1 MNSKRK
7 IYRIGEKNINKQ
19 GLQMVII
26 NYRDRHNIDVK
37 FDNGYIVNETTYME
51 FCNGSILNPLF
62 PSYLNKG
69 FLGIGEYKT
78 RENNIKTSAYVK
90 WGSMLTRCY
99 SSKYKEITYQDCFV
113 CDEWLNYQNF
123 AKWHYENYYLLE
135 NERVELDKDILER
148 DNKEYCPQK
157 CMYVPHKINSI
168 ICNRSNNRGKYA
180 IGVSQTPNGKFIS
193 NCNINGKT
201 KYLGL
206 FTTELEAF
214 LAYKKAKESEIC
226 RLAET
231 YRGKIP
237 DKVIE
242 TIQQYKV
249 RIKD

>member
-1 MNSKRK
+1 MFLIKL
-7 IYRIGEKNINKQ
+7 ILLFAIG
-19 GLQMVII
+19 VII
-26 NYRDRHNIDVK
+26 
-37 FDNGYIVNETTYME
+37 G
-51 FCNGSILNPLF
+51 
-62 PSYLNKG
+62 
-69 FLGIGEYKT
+69 
-78 RENNIKTSAYVK
+78 
-90 WGSMLTRCY
+90 
-99 SSKYKEITYQDCFV
+99 
-113 CDEWLNYQNF
+113 
-123 AKWHYENYYLLE
+123 
-135 NERVELDKDILER
+135 
-148 DNKEYCPQK
+148 
-157 CMYVPHKINSI
+157 
-168 ICNRSNNRGKYA
+168 GKYA